1 MDNLTLINRRIANAY
16 TKSVVNESRNVTES
30 EERDSVIVNKAGEY
44 FLNGTAQE
52 ITGKKFGTDK
62 DSAFKF
68 TKDGAESFIKYHN
81 MVGCSV
87 KSLEDSVEEDS
98 DSAGYGKYELSDVH
112 VFRIDNS
119 PLVESWA
126 SLVPW
131 YSEADDTDY
140 YALSFY
146 DQRGG
151 RCAHGNGDE
160 YCGYSTQ
167 QEVEGW
173 IADEFGE
180 KLRDV
185 IEVHEVSIDE
195 IPEKMRM
202 FIEEELEESNSVRES
217 VMDEAENKK
226 SKWRVI
232 SNNDTVIDVYASSKE
247 DAVEKGKTHFGGGVR
262 GVYCLD
268 CMKSVK

>member
-1 MDNLTLINRRIANAY
+1 MDSLTLINRRIANAY
-16 TKSVVNESRNVTES
+16 TKSVVNESRNVTEA
-30 EERDSVIVNKAGEY
+30 EERDSAIVNRDGEY

-52 ITGKKFGTDK
+52 ITGKEFGTDK
-62 DSAFKF
+62 ESAFKF

-87 KSLEDSVEEDS
+87 KSLEDSVEEDG
-98 DSAGYGKYELSDVH
+98 DSAGHGKYELSDVH

-146 DQRGG
+146 DRRGG

-195 IPEKMRM
+195 IPETMRM
-202 FIEEELEESNSVRES
+202 FIEEELEENNSVRES
-217 VMDEAENKK
+217 VMDEAENRK
-226 SKWRVI
+226 SKWRVV
-232 SNNDTVIDVYASSKE
+232 SNNDTVLDVYASSKE
-247 DAVEKGKTHFGGGVR
+247 DAVEKGKRHFGGNVR